1 MKIQTIVTGLGDSKY
16 FDKYVNAALLEGWTL
31 KKRYLSTCHSENTSR
46 MLIAELV
53 KYDADRTEIRQLKF
67 ENEAMKK
74 EIIRLKDEI
83 THLEIELEIERDN
96 Y

>member
-1 MKIQTIVTGLGDSKY
+1 MKIKTIVTGLGDSYY
-16 FDKYVNAALLEGWTL
+16 FDKYVNDALLEGWTL
-31 KKRYLSTCHSENTSR
+31 KKRYLSTCDSKNTYG

-74 EIIRLKDEI
+74 EIIHLKDEI
-83 THLEIELEIERDN
+83 THLELKLLEGE
-96 Y
+96 

>member
-1 MKIQTIVTGLGDSKY
+1 MKIKTIVTRLNDSNS
-16 FDKYVNAALLEGWTL
+16 FDRFVNDALLEGWTL
-31 KKRYLSTCHSENTSR
+31 KKRYLSTCHSENTYR
-46 MLIAELV
+46 MLIGELV

-74 EIIRLKDEI
+74 EIIRLKDKI
-83 THLEIELEIERDN
+83 THLEIELERDD

>member
-1 MKIQTIVTGLGDSKY
+1 MKIKTIATRLNESKY
-16 FDKYVNAALLEGWTL
+16 FDTFVNEALLEGWTL
-31 KKRYLSTCHSENTSR
+31 KKRYLSTCHSENTYR

-83 THLEIELEIERDN
+83 VHLQIELEKDS

>member
-1 MKIQTIVTGLGDSKY
+1 MKIKTIVTRLDDSNS
-16 FDKYVNAALLEGWTL
+16 FDKYVNKALLEGWTL
-31 KKRYLSTCHSENTSR
+31 KKRYISTCHSENAYR

-83 THLEIELEIERDN
+83 IHLKIELEKVEN
-96 Y
+96 